1 MDMAVGGYTH
11 GGSGAARLRVGGGQR
26 SSSAG
31 GVGGSS
37 SSQEDICLVFS
48 LTLENVASND
58 AAIIMCEAAEVI
70 AAMREH

>member
-1 MDMAVGGYTH
+1 MAVGWYTY
-11 GGSGAARLRVGGGQR
+11 GGSAAARLRVGDQR

-37 SSQEDICLVFS
+37 SSQEEICVVFS

-58 AAIIMCEAAEVI
+58 AAIIMCEAVEVI